1 MDKKTWI
8 VIAISCGIVA
18 LAVAAVLVC
27 LLFILPSY
35 QETDAQKEAYQAI
48 DQSKYTFSDKDK
60 KIDKDPDPIV
70 YKVTN
75 DDLVDGVKTD
85 KFDEG
90 NIFVDG
96 ISVKENPL
104 ACKQIMAYIPDN
116 PDLYE
121 YLTGIQYLN
130 FIADIYGVSSAD
142 REQRIREEA
151 TAFELEAALGDLIS
165 SMP

>member
-35 QETDAQKEAYQAI
+35 QETDAQKEAYQTI

-90 NIFVDG
+90 NINPFTPKKDVNIYNEPTLNID
-96 ISVKENPL
+96 ENKSE
-104 ACKQIMAYIPDN
+104 A
-116 PDLYE
+116 E
-121 YLTGIQYLN
+121 LTPS
-130 FIADIYGVSSAD
+130 DK
-142 REQRIREEA
+142 
-151 TAFELEAALGDLIS
+151 
-165 SMP
+165 